1 MVVLRNKPRCHALH
15 FLLLPSASVSPRFR
29 RYNDN
34 RGRRHALTTLAA
46 LLVVVMVAFTL
57 IVCILLSSAFT
68 AEETA
73 LWALAFLESVA
84 MQILVTNTVLSL
96 ATLVLKTVVS
106 WAMLRAG
113 RKRQRRQQ
121 AKKLAVRKEVLTAE
135 ATAAVVRRTGLSPS
149 VMASVKA
156 PSKL

>member
-1 MVVLRNKPRCHALH
+1 MT
-15 FLLLPSASVSPRFR
+15 S
-29 RYNDN
+29 
-34 RGRRHALTTLAA
+34 LAA

-73 LWALAFLESVA
+73 LWAVAFLESVA
-84 MQILVTNTVLSL
+84 MQILVTHTVLSL
-96 ATLVLKTVVS
+96 ATLVLKTVVT

-121 AKKLAVRKEVLTAE
+121 AKKLSQRKEVLTTE
-135 ATAAVVRRTGLSPS
+135 AAAAVVRRTCLPPS
-149 VMASVKA
+149 AAVVAALRRGSVKGC
-156 PSKL
+156 SCCCTCTSRSTSRRVVEKLWTAGSR

>member
-1 MVVLRNKPRCHALH
+1 M
-15 FLLLPSASVSPRFR
+15 
-29 RYNDN
+29 
-34 RGRRHALTTLAA
+34 TTLAA

-96 ATLVLKTVVS
+96 ATLVLKTAVS
-106 WAMLRAG
+106 WALLRAS
-113 RKRQRRQQ
+113 RKHQRRQQ
-121 AKKLAVRKEVLTAE
+121 AKKLAVRKEVLTTE
-135 ATAAVVRRTGLSPS
+135 ATAAVVRRTCLSPS

-156 PSKL
+156 PSRL